1 MRKRSKKGLR
11 RRYGRAAADWDPSF
25 HTDGFAGDR
34 RYRYV
39 PFHHLSQRGQEQARR
54 QYPYGGEGKYHFRT
68 EHYLYPVKK
77 DGSLARAR
85 RQLAI
90 PLAMIN
96 DDAKMKALGYEITP
110 HWKAGGL

>member
-1 MRKRSKKGLR
+1 MKHRMKRGLR
-11 RRYGRAAADWDPSF
+11 RRYGHAADWDPSF

-77 DGSLARAR
+77 DGSLAHAR

-90 PLAMIN
+90 PLAVIN
-96 DDAKMKALGYEITP
+96 DDVKMKALGYEITP
-110 HWKAGGL
+110 HWKASGL